1 MSTEYLSRLY
11 NLEVRNDDDSIQCDL
26 CDKWK
31 HINCVNVSKQKYEKL
46 KNDPSPPWYCT
57 FSTNEMPF

>member
-1 MSTEYLSRLY
+1 MMMTQ
-11 NLEVRNDDDSIQCDL
+11 IQCDL